1 MVLTVFEREAL
12 AEVSKERCWE
22 HVEWFAGIGEKLSG
36 TPANERTV
44 DYVLDRLKGYGVKA
58 SAPAFQ
64 AWLDFPNPSEAELR
78 VLSPEI
84 QVVKAMPLAQAAPTP
99 PEGVEGELVYVGG
112 GGLLDYEGVDARCKV
127 VLAEFSKP
135 PARPWKNYVAG
146 ILKGAVGM
154 IVISYTG
161 PTMVYNWG
169 TVKSVWGNPT
179 PDDIDEIGRIPALLI
194 SAEDGQQLK
203 GLLGKEAVR
212 VRMKAGSRR
221 GWAMTRQP
229 MVTISGREP
238 GFVLLGS
245 HLDAWRGAASC
256 NAVGCASTL
265 ESARVLSRL
274 QSSLRRGVE
283 LLWFQ
288 GHETGI
294 MTGST
299 WYVDNHW
306 DRLHTGCVAYLNNDT
321 PSMIGTTIYSAEA
334 DPVLQ
339 QFVWSTVAELAEEEG
354 APIREPPTKYL
365 PNKTGDQSFYGVGV
379 PSVRVI
385 TVHQP
390 EERVPPGG
398 WWYHSDQDTID
409 KCDPDTLYMANKAQ
423 ILVIL
428 RLCTLPVLPY
438 RVQATADWTL
448 DTLKQLR
455 ASAGGALDL
464 TGLVGK
470 AEVFKDAAS
479 SLDGATALLSER
491 CRDSKEA
498 ERLEKDVRLTNESL
512 LRICRVLNPVNY
524 TLHGKYGQ
532 DHYGAEYI
540 KPIPLLQPISELVA
554 LDPDTSEYK
563 ALKTK
568 LVRARNIVS
577 DALEEVTW
585 VARFTSDKLG

>member
-1 MVLTVFEREAL
+1 MAT
-12 AEVSKERCWE
+12 
-22 HVEWFAGIGEKLSG
+22 IG
-36 TPANERTV
+36 
-44 DYVLDRLKGYGVKA
+44 
-58 SAPAFQ
+58 
-64 AWLDFPNPSEAELR
+64 
-78 VLSPEI
+78 
-84 QVVKAMPLAQAAPTP
+84 
-99 PEGVEGELVYVGG
+99 
-112 GGLLDYEGVDARCKV
+112 
-127 VLAEFSKP
+127 
-135 PARPWKNYVAG
+135 
-146 ILKGAVGM
+146 
-154 IVISYTG
+154 
-161 PTMVYNWG
+161 
-169 TVKSVWGNPT
+169 
-179 PDDIDEIGRIPALLI
+179 
-194 SAEDGQQLK
+194 
-203 GLLGKEAVR
+203 
-212 VRMKAGSRR
+212 
-221 GWAMTRQP
+221 
-229 MVTISGREP
+229 GREP

-274 QSSLRRGVE
+274 RSSLRRGVE

-306 DRLHTGCVAYLNNDT
+306 DKLHMGCVAYLNNDT
-321 PSMIGTTIYSAEA
+321 PSMIGTTVYSAEA

-385 TVHQP
+385 TVHPP
-390 EERVPPGG
+390 EERVPAGG
-398 WWYHSDQDTID
+398 WWYHSDQDTLD
-409 KCDPDTLYMANKAQ
+409 KCDADTLHMANKAQ

-428 RLCTLPVLPY
+428 RLCTLTVLPY
-438 RVQATADWTL
+438 KVQATADWTL

-479 SLDGATALLSER
+479 SLDEATALLSER

-498 ERLEKDVRLTNESL
+498 ERLEKEVRLTNESL
-512 LRICRVLNPVNY
+512 LKICRVLNPVNY

-540 KPIPLLQPISELVA
+540 KPIPLLQPVSELVA

-577 DALEEVTW
+577 DALEEVTR